1 MHLPDG
7 MTQQTH
13 LDIYIYAFLCLHGVA
28 LPQTLAWYLSDQNTA
43 HWTAYE
49 SERIV
54 GWVTVRV
61 DVGDGG

>member
-1 MHLPDG
+1 M
-7 MTQQTH
+7 
-13 LDIYIYAFLCLHGVA
+13 YAFLFLHGVA
-28 LPQTLAWYLSDQNTA
+28 LPQTLAWYISDKNTA

-54 GWVTVRV
+54 EWEIVRV